1 MRQFSTHRAA
11 TGATRDPAKD
21 PIQNQRQAKTLAASL
36 QARARARAMKCWC
49 VHAPRGAMATPLSS
63 PLAPTA
69 LRSPLRHRALLLLLP
84 FPPRA
89 ASSGEDT
96 AAAADQEPAPAA
108 TKTATA
114 DDDFEERV
122 LRIKSR
128 VGPKK
133 RGARKKKA
141 AASASAS
148 AVTLPPVPLRE
159 PRSALGAPVE
169 LGFTAYSERLNGA
182 LAALGLAAVLLVE
195 LGSGQALVKYHQPAT
210 LFLQAYTVA
219 AAAALFV
226 KYEKERI
233 STWPGPPAK

>member
-1 MRQFSTHRAA
+1 
-11 TGATRDPAKD
+11 
-21 PIQNQRQAKTLAASL
+21 
-36 QARARARAMKCWC
+36 
-49 VHAPRGAMATPLSS
+49 VTPLSS
-63 PLAPTA
+63 PFAPAT
-69 LRSPLRHRALLLLLP
+69 LRSPLRHRALLLLP

-96 AAAADQEPAPAA
+96 AAADQEQTPPAA
-108 TKTATA
+108 TKMATA
-114 DDDFEERV
+114 DDDFEQRV
-122 LRIKSR
+122 LQIKSR

-133 RGARKKKA
+133 RGTRKKKA
-141 AASASAS
+141 AASSASAN

-169 LGFTAYSERLNGA
+169 FGFTAYSERLNGA
-182 LAALGLAAVLLVE
+182 LAAVGLAAVLLVE

-210 LFLQAYTVA
+210 LFLQAYTIA

>member
-1 MRQFSTHRAA
+1 
-11 TGATRDPAKD
+11 
-21 PIQNQRQAKTLAASL
+21 
-36 QARARARAMKCWC
+36 
-49 VHAPRGAMATPLSS
+49 MATPLSS
-63 PLAPTA
+63 PFAPTT
-69 LRSPLRHRALLLLLP
+69 LRSPLRHRAPLLLLP

-96 AAAADQEPAPAA
+96 AAADQEPAPAA

-114 DDDFEERV
+114 DDDFEQRV
-122 LRIKSR
+122 LQIKSR

-141 AASASAS
+141 AASSASAN

-169 LGFTAYSERLNGA
+169 FGFTAYSERLNGA
-182 LAALGLAAVLLVE
+182 LAAVGLAAVLLVE

>member
-1 MRQFSTHRAA
+1 
-11 TGATRDPAKD
+11 
-21 PIQNQRQAKTLAASL
+21 
-36 QARARARAMKCWC
+36 MKCWC
-49 VHAPRGAMATPLSS
+49 VHAARGGAMATPLSG
-63 PLAPTA
+63 PFAPTTV
-69 LRSPLRHRALLLLLP
+69 LRSPLRHRALLLP
-84 FPPRA
+84 FAPRA
-89 ASSGEDT
+89 ASSSGED
-96 AAAADQEPAPAA
+96 AAAADQELAPPSPAT

-141 AASASAS
+141 AASASAN

-169 LGFTAYSERLNGA
+169 FGFTAYSERLNGA
-182 LAALGLAAVLLVE
+182 LAALGLAALLLVE

-233 STWPGPPAK
+233 SKWPGPRTK

>member
-1 MRQFSTHRAA
+1 
-11 TGATRDPAKD
+11 
-21 PIQNQRQAKTLAASL
+21 
-36 QARARARAMKCWC
+36 
-49 VHAPRGAMATPLSS
+49 MATPLSS
-63 PLAPTA
+63 PFAPTTI
-69 LRSPLRHRALLLLLP
+69 LRSPLRHRALLLP

-96 AAAADQEPAPAA
+96 AEAVADQEGPAT

-141 AASASAS
+141 GASAPAN

-169 LGFTAYSERLNGA
+169 FGFTAYSERLNGA

>member
-1 MRQFSTHRAA
+1 
-11 TGATRDPAKD
+11 
-21 PIQNQRQAKTLAASL
+21 
-36 QARARARAMKCWC
+36 
-49 VHAPRGAMATPLSS
+49 MATPLSS
-63 PLAPTA
+63 PFAPTTTI
-69 LRSPLRHRALLLLLP
+69 LRSPLRHRALLLPLP
-84 FPPRA
+84 RRA
-89 ASSGEDT
+89 ASPGED
-96 AAAADQEPAPAA
+96 AGEAAADQGRPAA

-114 DDDFEERV
+114 DDDFEERI
-122 LRIKSR
+122 LQIKSR

-133 RGARKKKA
+133 RGPRKKKA
-141 AASASAS
+141 SGASASAS

-169 LGFTAYSERLNGA
+169 FGFTAYSERLNGA
-182 LAALGLAAVLLVE
+182 LAALGLTAVLLVE

-219 AAAALFV
+219 AVAALFV

>member
-1 MRQFSTHRAA
+1 
-11 TGATRDPAKD
+11 
-21 PIQNQRQAKTLAASL
+21 
-36 QARARARAMKCWC
+36 
-49 VHAPRGAMATPLSS
+49 MATPLS
-63 PLAPTA
+63 APTTV
-69 LRSPLRHRALLLLLP
+69 LRSPLRHRPLLLP

-96 AAAADQEPAPAA
+96 SAADQEPSPAAA

-133 RGARKKKA
+133 RGARKKKGGA
-141 AASASAS
+141 GASASAN

-159 PRSALGAPVE
+159 PRSALGVPVE
-169 LGFTAYSERLNGA
+169 FGFTAYSERLNGA
-182 LAALGLAAVLLVE
+182 MAAVGLAAVLLVE

-226 KYEKERI
+226 KYEKEKI
-233 STWPGPPAK
+233 STWPGPK

>member
-1 MRQFSTHRAA
+1 
-11 TGATRDPAKD
+11 
-21 PIQNQRQAKTLAASL
+21 
-36 QARARARAMKCWC
+36 MKCWC
-49 VHAPRGAMATPLSS
+49 LHAARGGGAMATPLSR
-63 PLAPTA
+63 PFAPTTA
-69 LRSPLRHRALLLLLP
+69 TILRSPLRHRALLLPPLP
-84 FPPRA
+84 PHA
-89 ASSGEDT
+89 ASSSEDT
-96 AAAADQEPAPAA
+96 AAADQEQAPPAPAT

-133 RGARKKKA
+133 RGARRKKGA
-141 AASASAS
+141 AASSAS
-148 AVTLPPVPLRE
+148 SNAVTLPPVPLRE

-169 LGFTAYSERLNGA
+169 FGFTAYSERLNGA

>member
-1 MRQFSTHRAA
+1 
-11 TGATRDPAKD
+11 
-21 PIQNQRQAKTLAASL
+21 
-36 QARARARAMKCWC
+36 MKCWC
-49 VHAPRGAMATPLSS
+49 VHAARGGGAMATPLSR
-63 PLAPTA
+63 PFAPTTTTI
-69 LRSPLRHRALLLLLP
+69 LRSPLRHRAP

-96 AAAADQEPAPAA
+96 AAADQEPAPAT

-133 RGARKKKA
+133 RGPRRKKGA
-141 AASASAS
+141 ASSSASAN

-169 LGFTAYSERLNGA
+169 FGFTAYSERLNGA
-182 LAALGLAAVLLVE
+182 MAALGLAAVLLVE

-233 STWPGPPAK
+233 STWPGPPPAK

>member
-1 MRQFSTHRAA
+1 
-11 TGATRDPAKD
+11 
-21 PIQNQRQAKTLAASL
+21 
-36 QARARARAMKCWC
+36 
-49 VHAPRGAMATPLSS
+49 MATPLSG
-63 PLAPTA
+63 PFAPTTV
-69 LRSPLRHRALLLLLP
+69 LRSPLRHRALLLP
-84 FPPRA
+84 FAPRA
-89 ASSGEDT
+89 ASSSGED
-96 AAAADQEPAPAA
+96 AAAADQELVPTSPAT
-108 TKTATA
+108 TKTATV

-141 AASASAS
+141 AASASAN

-169 LGFTAYSERLNGA
+169 FGFTAYSERLNGA
-182 LAALGLAAVLLVE
+182 LAALGLAALLLVE

>member
-1 MRQFSTHRAA
+1 
-11 TGATRDPAKD
+11 
-21 PIQNQRQAKTLAASL
+21 
-36 QARARARAMKCWC
+36 MKCWC
-49 VHAPRGAMATPLSS
+49 VHAARGGGAMATPLSR
-63 PLAPTA
+63 PFAPTTTTI
-69 LRSPLRHRALLLLLP
+69 LRSPLRHRALL
-84 FPPRA
+84 PPRA
-89 ASSGEDT
+89 ASSDEDT
-96 AAAADQEPAPAA
+96 AAADQEPAPAT

-133 RGARKKKA
+133 RGPRRRKGA
-141 AASASAS
+141 AGSSSSASAN

-159 PRSALGAPVE
+159 PRSVLGAPVE
-169 LGFTAYSERLNGA
+169 FGFTAYSERLNGA
-182 LAALGLAAVLLVE
+182 MAALGLAAVLLVE

-219 AAAALFV
+219 SAAALFV

-233 STWPGPPAK
+233 STWPGPPPAN

>member
-1 MRQFSTHRAA
+1 
-11 TGATRDPAKD
+11 
-21 PIQNQRQAKTLAASL
+21 
-36 QARARARAMKCWC
+36 MKCWC
-49 VHAPRGAMATPLSS
+49 VHAARGGAMATPLSGPFS
-63 PLAPTA
+63 PTTI
-69 LRSPLRHRALLLLLP
+69 LRSPLRHHRALLLS

-96 AAAADQEPAPAA
+96 AAAAAADQEQEPPAA

-122 LRIKSR
+122 MRIKSR

-141 AASASAS
+141 GGASASAN

-159 PRSALGAPVE
+159 PRSALGGAVE
-169 LGFTAYSERLNGA
+169 FGFTAYSERLNGA

-210 LFLQAYTVA
+210 LFLQAYTIA
-219 AAAALFV
+219 AAAAVFV

-233 STWPGPPAK
+233 STWPGPPPPK

>member
-1 MRQFSTHRAA
+1 
-11 TGATRDPAKD
+11 
-21 PIQNQRQAKTLAASL
+21 
-36 QARARARAMKCWC
+36 MKCWC
-49 VHAPRGAMATPLSS
+49 VHAGRGGAMATPLTG
-63 PLAPTA
+63 PFAPTTV
-69 LRSPLRHRALLLLLP
+69 LRSPLRHRALQLLP
-84 FPPRA
+84 FAPRA
-89 ASSGEDT
+89 ASSSGDET
-96 AAAADQEPAPAA
+96 AEADQEQALPSPATT

-114 DDDFEERV
+114 DDAFEERV

-133 RGARKKKA
+133 RGARKRKG
-141 AASASAS
+141 AASASAN

-169 LGFTAYSERLNGA
+169 FGFTAYSERLNGA
-182 LAALGLAAVLLVE
+182 LAALGLAALLLVE
-195 LGSGQALVKYHQPAT
+195 LGCGQALVKYHQPAT

>member
-1 MRQFSTHRAA
+1 
-11 TGATRDPAKD
+11 
-21 PIQNQRQAKTLAASL
+21 
-36 QARARARAMKCWC
+36 
-49 VHAPRGAMATPLSS
+49 MATPLSG
-63 PLAPTA
+63 PFAPTTV
-69 LRSPLRHRALLLLLP
+69 LRSPLRHRALLLP
-84 FPPRA
+84 FAPRA
-89 ASSGEDT
+89 ASSSGED
-96 AAAADQEPAPAA
+96 AAAADQELAP
-108 TKTATA
+108 TSPATA

-141 AASASAS
+141 AASASAN

-169 LGFTAYSERLNGA
+169 FGFTAYSERLNGA
-182 LAALGLAAVLLVE
+182 LAALGLAALLLVE

-233 STWPGPPAK
+233 SKWPGPRTK